1 MKGSQIKILSK
12 GIISGRLKGSN
23 ILLFLMIL
31 NAALFTV
38 LPFLIN
44 LLTDGYS
51 PKVKMI
57 SCVCAAAVIL
67 LLNMLAFS
75 SFGAGSCAW
84 FLFYNKKNRLGRTVF
99 WFKPFR
105 SFKAAGLYVSLF
117 LRKALITGAFLLP
130 GAVTLAS
137 FVILAM
143 NGGVEFNLFLAGI
156 SGAAAMLIIGA
167 LFAFICVQ
175 RYFLTPYIV
184 ASNPKIKI
192 KDAVSQSKIL
202 MNGRMKKT
210 AGFKLSFMPWFI
222 LCAAVLPIYYVWP
235 YYKQSCAVYAK
246 QAVNHA
252 SQKNTAKA
260 LPH

>member
-38 LPFLIN
+38 LPFIIN

-51 PKVKMI
+51 PKIKMI

-67 LLNMLAFS
+67 LFNMLAFS
-75 SFGAGSCAW
+75 SFSAGSCAW
-84 FLFYNKKNRLGRTVF
+84 FWFYNKKNRLGRTVF

-105 SFKAAGLYVSLF
+105 SFKAARLYVSLF
-117 LRKALITGAFLLP
+117 LRKLLIACAFLLP
-130 GAVTLAS
+130 GVGVLLS

-143 NGGVEFNLFLAGI
+143 NGGIEFNLFLAGV
-156 SGAAAMLIIGA
+156 SGAAAMLILGSI
-167 LFAFICVQ
+167 FAFICTQ

-184 ASNPKIKI
+184 AANPKIKI

-222 LCAAVLPIYYVWP
+222 LCAAVFPIYYVWP

-246 QAVNHA
+246 QAVSHE